1 MEAPSTGPA
10 GHPGRSAVDFGQLL
24 TGVELEVII
33 HGDVGGQ
40 HLQVQSVRVLQKAGG
55 CSQQGPWGTPRGKL
69 FLIPQMGT
77 KTVVVS
83 SQGALKILLGCGPLP
98 QNQAAL
104 V

>member
-55 CSQQGPWGTPRGKL
+55 CSQQGPWPGG
-69 FLIPQMGT
+69 PQEG
-77 KTVVVS
+77 S
-83 SQGALKILLGCGPLP
+83 FSLSLKWVQRLW
-98 QNQAAL
+98 
-104 V
+104 

>member
-40 HLQVQSVRVLQKAGG
+40 HLQVQSVRVLQEAGE
-55 CSQQGPWGTPRGKL
+55 CSQQGPWPGGAQEGMATL
-69 FLIPQMGT
+69 
-77 KTVVVS
+77 TVSFVPVFVS
-83 SQGALKILLGCGPLP
+83 VSLLVSLW
-98 QNQAAL
+98 L
-104 V
+104 